1 MSSNAPSISSC
12 VCTARTPAAKVLTG
26 SDQFDGFLDPLKRA
40 AELDLGLYA
49 PLRAFAPQGA
59 KRRRLCRGGIGGI
72 VRRRPEALLGEA
84 QTGMAYG

>member
-40 AELDLGLYA
+40 AELDLGL
-49 PLRAFAPQGA
+49 
-59 KRRRLCRGGIGGI
+59 
-72 VRRRPEALLGEA
+72 
-84 QTGMAYG
+84 